1 MWNRHNY
8 PIFSCCN
15 NIPLGN
21 NSIKKRKSIKNP
33 SSGNEFSF
41 SRARTGHKT
50 KKKKDPGRPS
60 NTNTENPPKQ
70 NNKQTVRE
78 ITHHANDIL
87 TQKIGLFIHHL
98 NKQEPKLNYLKTSV
112 KLCRLH
118 LRIQNFGYA
127 LCWSYVYSNIS
138 KQVSEVYT

>member
-1 MWNRHNY
+1 M
-8 PIFSCCN
+8 
-15 NIPLGN
+15 
-21 NSIKKRKSIKNP
+21 NSVLVV
-33 SSGNEFSF
+33 
-41 SRARTGHKT
+41 HVLVT
-50 KKKKDPGRPS
+50 KQNKEKKKDPGRPS

-87 TQKIGLFIHHL
+87 TQKTGSCLLRWCI
-98 NKQEPKLNYLKTSV
+98 NKPKLNYLKTSV

-127 LCWSYVYSNIS
+127 LCWSHVYSNIS
-138 KQVSEVYT
+138 KQVSEVYTWHPVVWFWQIKNFIEIYVNGKLNYIETF

>member
-1 MWNRHNY
+1 M
-8 PIFSCCN
+8 
-15 NIPLGN
+15 
-21 NSIKKRKSIKNP
+21 NSVLVVHVLVTKQR
-33 SSGNEFSF
+33 
-41 SRARTGHKT
+41 
-50 KKKKDPGRPS
+50 KKKIQVVLQTQILKTP
-60 NTNTENPPKQ
+60 Q
-70 NNKQTVRE
+70 NKTTKTVRE

-127 LCWSYVYSNIS
+127 LCWSHVYSNIS
-138 KQVSEVYT
+138 KQVSEVYTWHPVVWFWQIKNFIEIYVNGKLNYIETF

>member
-1 MWNRHNY
+1 M
-8 PIFSCCN
+8 
-15 NIPLGN
+15 
-21 NSIKKRKSIKNP
+21 NSVLVVHVLVTKQR
-33 SSGNEFSF
+33 
-41 SRARTGHKT
+41 
-50 KKKKDPGRPS
+50 KKKIQVVLQTQILK
-60 NTNTENPPKQ
+60 TPKQ

-118 LRIQNFGYA
+118 LRI
-127 LCWSYVYSNIS
+127 
-138 KQVSEVYT
+138 